1 MAETK
6 YLDAAGVATLWG
18 EVKNLDSA
26 MGSRVGA
33 IENDYLT
40 SEDEIFVTD
49 IKTVNALGGIAA
61 GTDLNGLTTHEV
73 LNKLLFP
80 YVAQVVGNPTRV
92 PNTSTLEKGNNQT
105 ITSVSVSVTKKSE
118 AITKVEL
125 YNGSTLLA
133 TKEGD
138 SVKNGGNITFSDLS
152 VAVPSSNVVLTVK
165 VTDATGNTV
174 SKNTPGW
181 TFVYPYYIGVCA
193 ENATV
198 DEVLVESLTKKVEA
212 KGNKAFTFNTDN
224 QRFVFAYPK
233 AHGTLKSILDPNN
246 FEILGS
252 FICSEVNI
260 TGLDGTV
267 QTYYVYVNG
276 ASTVSNFTVNF
287 KY

>member
-18 EVKNLDSA
+18 EVKNLDTA

-33 IENDYLT
+33 IESDYLT

-80 YVAQVVGNPTRV
+80 YVAQVVGNPTRT
-92 PNTSTLEKGNNQT
+92 PSTTTLEKGNNQT

-125 YNGSTLLA
+125 YNGDTLLA

-138 SVKNGGNITFSDLS
+138 TVKNGGTITFSDLS
-152 VAVPSSNVVLTVK
+152 VAVPSTSVVLTVK
-165 VTDATGNTV
+165 VTDATGNVV

-198 DEVLVESLTKKVEA
+198 DEALVESLTKKVEA
-212 KGNKAFTFNTDN
+212 KGNKSFTFNTDN

-252 FICSEVNI
+252 FTCSELSI